1 MGDAETLFFEA
12 TLTDKYQ
19 NTVPAPVRKALN
31 LSKRDKIA
39 YIVQGGRVT
48 LEKATDT
55 GDQVDPVV
63 QAFLGFLEREM
74 VENPQRLRPF
84 GGETV
89 RRAGELVEGVD
100 VDLDAPLEDE

>member
-1 MGDAETLFFEA
+1 MDNSDTLFFEA

-39 YIVQGGRVT
+39 YVIQGDRVT
-48 LEKATDT
+48 LEKAIASSDR
-55 GDQVDPVV
+55 VDPAV
-63 QAFLGFLEREM
+63 QAFLGFLDREM
-74 VENPQRLRPF
+74 VENPQRLTPF

-89 RRAGELVEGVD
+89 RRAAALVDGVD
-100 VDLDAPLEDE
+100 VDLDAPLDDA